1 MYFFFIEFTGRVQNL
16 KTYRCSDAFF
26 SGEFQLR
33 SRGQILTPI
42 LSSASLKL
50 LKKRIKQ
57 QRAVVWGVSGWTG
70 LGNSSTGFRV
80 QVKGKF
86 TQKDSMHRS
95 EVFHT
100 FTLGHCFSLEKHH
113 EEERAKGKE
122 CFQRDLTASL
132 HQDSKH
138 SFPVYP
144 VSTIPVI
151 RSPTPHSIWTPHKA
165 ILPSRPEVYNEWG

>member
-1 MYFFFIEFTGRVQNL
+1 MHSSVFFFIEFTGRVQNL

-33 SRGQILTPI
+33 SRGQIFTPI
-42 LSSASLKL
+42 PSSASLKL
-50 LKKRIKQ
+50 FKKRIKQ

-70 LGNSSTGFRV
+70 LGISSTGFRV
-80 QVKGKF
+80 QMKCKF

-113 EEERAKGKE
+113 EKERAKRKG

-144 VSTIPVI
+144 VSTII
-151 RSPTPHSIWTPHKA
+151 RYKSYTPFHMDSP
-165 ILPSRPEVYNEWG
+165 